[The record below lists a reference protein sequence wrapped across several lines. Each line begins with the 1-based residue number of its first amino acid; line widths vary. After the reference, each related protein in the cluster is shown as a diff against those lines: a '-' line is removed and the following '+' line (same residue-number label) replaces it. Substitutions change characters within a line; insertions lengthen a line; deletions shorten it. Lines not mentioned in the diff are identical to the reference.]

1 MRRVPMAVMGS
12 ADQPEVHGIGA
23 AAKRIRQD
31 VVYLDQMP

>member
-1 MRRVPMAVMGS
+1 MRRVPVAVMGS
-12 ADQPEVHGIGA
+12 ADESQVFGIGA